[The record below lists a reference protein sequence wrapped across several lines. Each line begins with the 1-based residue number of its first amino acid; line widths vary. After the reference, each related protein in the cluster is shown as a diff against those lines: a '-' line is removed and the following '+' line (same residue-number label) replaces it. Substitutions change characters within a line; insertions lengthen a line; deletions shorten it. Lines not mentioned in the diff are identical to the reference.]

1 MTFQDGHGR
10 RDEGLDT
17 PPGDRT
23 GGATYRELLPIG
35 SGGSANISIAVAEGI
50 AGFSKLVVLKTIREE
65 LTSNSAATKMFLD
78 EARLSAR
85 MNHPNVVQVYEVFLR
100 RDVPVIVMEFLDGQ
114 PLNMVLAQ
122 APDSK
127 SLTVELAISIL
138 SKVLAGLHYAH
149 TLRDFSGEPLGLI
162 HRDVSPHNVMVTYD
176 GQVKLVDFG
185 IAKLASVDHHTRT
198 GVIKGK
204 LTYMAPEQFTG
215 KVDCRADIFSV
226 GVMLWE
232 LATRQRFWGELAEP
246 ALIGRLISG
255 DLPHLRKPSDIDD
268 ELYRICCKALAHHP
282 DDRYATA
289 ADMQEDLDRFLA
301 RRGAVV
307 TQVAIGQLVTDTCAE
322 ARRKVQAGIREQLS
336 EHGLSITGSVDG
348 LAAHERLRPKP
359 AQRET
364 ASRER
369 LRPRPG
375 DASTGGLRSKKAG
388 DYTTT
393 GGLRSKAGATTGVA
407 RSKTAADYTTTGGL
421 RAKPGTDTAHFRS
434 KKPGDTTSG
443 GLGPKAANDRTLA
456 SLPTESVGSEPP
468 PAASVGVE
476 RNEPV
481 LTADAA
487 GAAPEGTPLRLF
499 GGVAPTARAGVALAG
514 FGTLAVLILALGL
527 ATPGQKNG
535 TAAEVDNGAA
545 PAQAAQPPRQE
556 TPPPRSLVRI
566 SVSAQPPITTWFL
579 DDEKLDSNPVEISVP
594 KDGVTHTLR
603 AEAPGYTT
611 FVKSIRFEGDV
622 DITVALARK

>member
-1 MTFQDGHGR
+1 
-10 RDEGLDT
+10 
-17 PPGDRT
+17 
-23 GGATYRELLPIG
+23 
-35 SGGSANISIAVAEGI
+35 
-50 AGFSKLVVLKTIREE
+50 
-65 LTSNSAATKMFLD
+65 
-78 EARLSAR
+78 

-114 PLNMVLAQ
+114 PLNSILAQ
-122 APDSK
+122 APDNK

-185 IAKLASVDHHTRT
+185 IAKLARVEHHTRT

-215 KVDCRADIFSV
+215 KVDCRADVFSV

-268 ELYRICCKALAHHP
+268 ELYRICCRSLAHHP
-282 DDRYATA
+282 DDRYPTA
-289 ADMQEDLDRFLA
+289 AAMQEDLDRYLA
-301 RRGAVV
+301 RRGVVV
-307 TQVAIGQLVTDTCAE
+307 TQVAVGQLVTDTCAE

-336 EHGLSITGSVDG
+336 EHGLSLTGSVDG
-348 LAAHERLRPKP
+348 LKHERVRPKP
-359 AQRET
+359 GQRD
-364 ASRER
+364 APSRER
-369 LRPRPG
+369 IRPRPAPG
-375 DASTGGLRSKKAG
+375 DVSTGSLRAKKPGDYTTTGGLRSKATGATTGHTRTKAAG

-393 GGLRSKAGATTGVA
+393 GGLRSKAGSDNAPA
-407 RSKTAADYTTTGGL
+407 
-421 RAKPGTDTAHFRS
+421 RS
-434 KKPGDTTSG
+434 KKPGETTSG
-443 GLGPKAANDRTLA
+443 GLRSQPRSERTLA
-456 SLPTESVGSEPP
+456 SLPAKPAGSEPP
-468 PAASVGVE
+468 IAIGVAVGKADPAVA
-476 RNEPV
+476 
-481 LTADAA
+481 TADPA
-487 GAAPEGTPLRLF
+487 AAPEGAPLRLF

-514 FGTLAVLILALGL
+514 FGTLAILILALGL
-527 ATPGQKNG
+527 ATPGQPNP
-535 TAAEVDNGAA
+535 TAPSMAGGATPA
-545 PAQAAQPPRQE
+545 PAQAAEPPRPE
-556 TPPPRSLVRI
+556 PPPPRALVRI
-566 SVSAQPPITTWFL
+566 SASAQPSAATWFL
-579 DDEKLDSNPVEISVP
+579 DDQKLDSNPFELSVP

-603 AEAPGYTT
+603 AEAAGYTP

-622 DITVALARK
+622 DITVALARQ